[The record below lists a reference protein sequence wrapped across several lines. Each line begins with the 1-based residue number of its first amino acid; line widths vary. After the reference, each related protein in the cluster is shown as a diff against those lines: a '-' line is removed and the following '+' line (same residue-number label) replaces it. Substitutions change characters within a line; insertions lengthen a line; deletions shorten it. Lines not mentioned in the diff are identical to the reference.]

1 MPAAYHG
8 RVYTLF
14 VANGLRRRGYLD
26 PKTVAAVQTL
36 LTGGTVYTADPG
48 EMPAD
53 GPVASVF
60 CY

>member
-1 MPAAYHG
+1 VPAAYHG

-14 VANGLRRRGYLD
+14 VAKVLRRWGYLD
-26 PKTVAAVQTL
+26 PKTVAAVQTR

-60 CY
+60 RY